1 MATAHTTWY
10 QQLGSPSVVQP
21 RCTTPGMLFLQHL
34 GIIISHPVNAWW
46 FADSFPVY
54 GSRSTFLEEYSRVVN
69 GCQEYCRVFFVKHI
83 APRRRAGTKEELA
96 SADWDEA
103 GISVGRAER
112 FAEIFLPL
120 KPRGGSWNLQLVFSP
135 TIRYK
140 DWWKE
145 KDFYQYYRNI

>member
-1 MATAHTTWY
+1 MAMAHTTWY

-21 RCTTPGMLFLQHL
+21 RCTTPVVLFLQHL

-46 FADSFPVY
+46 FADSFPIY
-54 GSRSTFLEEYSRVVN
+54 GSQSTFLEEYSRVVN

-120 KPRGGSWNLQLVFSP
+120 KPRGWQLKSAACFLL
-135 TIRYK
+135 YH
-140 DWWKE
+140 
-145 KDFYQYYRNI
+145 